1 MTTETIDPNRL
12 IELFGG
18 PTAIGCE
25 LDISP
30 QAVSMWRNTG
40 VPDSRLKYFKLKDA
54 IRYAQSDTNQAQAPA
69 TIAQAATKSVA
80 VQGV

>member
-1 MTTETIDPNRL
+1 MTTATIDANRL

-18 PTAIGCE
+18 PTAIATE

-40 VPDSRLKYFKLKDA
+40 VPDSRLKYFNLKDA
-54 IRYAQSDTNQAQAPA
+54 GKYSQART
-69 TIAQAATKSVA
+69 TIAQAATESVA
-80 VQGV
+80 VQGVANV